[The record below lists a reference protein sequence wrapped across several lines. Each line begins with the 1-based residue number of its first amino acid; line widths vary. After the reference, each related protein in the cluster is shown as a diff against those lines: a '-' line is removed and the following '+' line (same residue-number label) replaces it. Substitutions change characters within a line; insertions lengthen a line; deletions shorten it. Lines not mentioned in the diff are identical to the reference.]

1 MSKTRILLLISILVA
16 SLVPLQSVT
25 AADIPDEQYS
35 RYESWDAEHPISKND
50 KAFGAWFGD
59 FGHQAVA
66 QTSFL
71 VAENTKGQ
79 RLCKS
84 LEECSDEKDFFYI
97 AFLPFCEDGSTTN
110 CILDVNATNG
120 SGQAI
125 KYSKR
130 TYFPKVGAKEFQGN
144 PKFQLPSGSTASV
157 VEFPTLTNGAGTN
170 TYSVGVYVIQ
180 RFSVTNWAQGT
191 FTSTDPS
198 ILANIA
204 AVQLV
209 NGDYKARV
217 TKQITDSYGRLNLDY
232 MALGA
237 NIECTVIEDGI
248 CGKPV
253 AFPDNSSFALKLRL
267 NTKTHG
273 WMHGRLANA
282 QISILSEGVNGV
294 DVQISGSPSKIPSV
308 VAETTIDKV
317 TESIWA
323 TVVGGTI
330 PANYGQPGGMSPFL
344 QTVASNRGTFMMN
357 TFKAMQPFMTDKAVA
372 MPYIWSVRSVER
384 SQVVIAA
391 GQKALDCLYANGG
404 DKGKILGFINTN
416 ATAYVSGPPTFNEQT
431 QSLDYSVAA
440 PHFAKDGSVFKGHY
454 SIQLN
459 ANTARC
465 MFGLQGA
472 NLKATLSILND
483 KGESNVITSVA
494 NEDKGWFKFTVAGF
508 TFSTP
513 TIRLK
518 LEEVAQPTIAPGSSP
533 TPAAQ
538 KPAVVLKKI
547 TCAKGITVKTVSGV
561 NPKCPSGFKKK

>member
-1 MSKTRILLLISILVA
+1 MSKTRILLAFSIVAA
-16 SLVPLQSVT
+16 SLIPLQGVT
-25 AADIPDEQYS
+25 AAEIPDEQFS
-35 RYESWDAEHPISKND
+35 LFESWSAEHPAGKND
-50 KAFGAWFGD
+50 KTFGVWFGD
-59 FGHQAVA
+59 FGNQAVA
-66 QTSFL
+66 QTSYL

-84 LEECSDEKDFFYI
+84 LEECSDEKDFYYV

-110 CILDVNATNG
+110 CILDVNATNA
-120 SGQAI
+120 SGQVI

-130 TYFPKVGAKEFQGN
+130 TYFPKVGAKEFQGS

-157 VEFPTLTNGAGTN
+157 VEFPTLTNGAGAN

-232 MALGA
+232 LALGA

-253 AFPDNSSFALKLRL
+253 AFPENSSFALKLRL
-267 NTKTHG
+267 NAKTHG
-273 WMHGRLANA
+273 WMHGRLSNA
-282 QISILSEGVNGV
+282 QISILGEGANGV

-308 VAETTIDKV
+308 LAETTIDKLND
-317 TESIWA
+317 SIWG
-323 TVVGGTI
+323 TVVGGNI
-330 PANYGQPGGMSPFL
+330 PANYGSVGYAPFL
-344 QTVASNRGTFMMN
+344 QVVASNRGTFMMN

-384 SQVVIAA
+384 GQVVVAA

-454 SIQLN
+454 SIQLD

-465 MFGLQGA
+465 MFGLQGT

-494 NEDKGWFKFTVAGF
+494 KEDKGWFNFTVAGF
-508 TFSTP
+508 TFSSP

-518 LEEVAQPTIAPGSSP
+518 LEEVATVTTKPSASP
-533 TPAAQ
+533 TPTAE
-538 KPAVVLKKI
+538 KPATVTKKI
-547 TCAKGITVKTVSGV
+547 SCVKGKTVKTVSGV

>member
-1 MSKTRILLLISILVA
+1 MRTTRLFLACSIVLA
-16 SLVPLQSVT
+16 AIVPLQSVT
-25 AADIPDEQYS
+25 AAAIPDEQFS
-35 RYESWDAEHPISKND
+35 LWDSWSADHPAGKND
-50 KAFGAWFGD
+50 KSFGVWFGD
-59 FGHQAVA
+59 FGNQAVA
-66 QTSFL
+66 QTSYL

-84 LEECSDEKDFFYI
+84 LEECSDEKDFYYI
-97 AFLPFCEDGSTTN
+97 SFLPFCEDGSPTN
-110 CILDVNATNG
+110 CILDVTATNN
-120 SGQAI
+120 SGPVI

-130 TYFPKVGAKEFQGN
+130 TYFPEGGAKEFQGN

-157 VEFPTLTNGAGTN
+157 VEFPTLINGAGT
-170 TYSVGVYVIQ
+170 TSYSVGVYVIQ

-209 NGDYKARV
+209 KGDYKARV
-217 TKQITDSYGRLNLDY
+217 TKQITDSYGRLSLDY

-253 AFPDNSSFALKLRL
+253 AFPENSNFALNLRL

-282 QISILSEGVNGV
+282 RISILSESADGV

-308 VAETTIDKV
+308 LAETTIDKLN
-317 TESIWA
+317 ESIWGS
-323 TVVGGTI
+323 VVGGKI
-330 PANYGQPGGMSPFL
+330 PANYGEPGGMSPFL
-344 QTVASNRGTFMMN
+344 QIVASNRGTYMMK
-357 TFKAMQPFMTDKAVA
+357 TFEAMQPFMTDKAVA

-384 SQVVIAA
+384 SQVVASA

-416 ATAYVSGPPTFNEQT
+416 ATAYVSGPPTYNEQT

-465 MFGLQGA
+465 MFGLHGSD
-472 NLKATLSILND
+472 LKATLSILNE
-483 KGESNVITSVA
+483 KGESNIITSVA
-494 NEDKGWFKFTVAGF
+494 KEDRGWFNFSVAGF
-508 TFSTP
+508 TFSSP

-518 LEEVAQPTIAPGSSP
+518 LEEAAPITAKPSAFPTA
-533 TPAAQ
+533 T
-538 KPAVVLKKI
+538 AVKKI
-547 TCAKGITVKTVSGV
+547 TCIKGKTIKTVSAV
-561 NPKCPSGFKKK
+561 NPKCPTGFTKK

>member
-1 MSKTRILLLISILVA
+1 MNKTRILFLISILVA
-16 SLVPLQSVT
+16 SLVPLQSGT

-35 RYESWDAEHPISKND
+35 LWESWSAEHPAGKND
-50 KAFGAWFGD
+50 KSFGVWFGD
-59 FGHQAVA
+59 FGNQAVA
-66 QTSFL
+66 QTSYL
-71 VAENTKGQ
+71 VAENSKGQ

-84 LEECSDEKDFFYI
+84 LEECSDEKNFYYL
-97 AFLPFCEDGSTTN
+97 AFLPFCEDGATTN
-110 CILDVNATNG
+110 CILDVNAT
-120 SGQAI
+120 SATGQSI

-130 TYFPKVGAKEFQGN
+130 TYFPQVGAKEFQGN
-144 PKFQLPSGSTASV
+144 PKFQLPSGSTASIL
-157 VEFPTLTNGAGTN
+157 EFPTLINSAGTN

-180 RFSVTNWAQGT
+180 RFTVTDWAQGT

-209 NGDYKARV
+209 KGDYKARV
-217 TKQITDSYGRLNLDY
+217 TKQITDSFGRLSLDY
-232 MALGA
+232 MALGS

-253 AFPDNSSFALKLRL
+253 AFPENSSFALKLRL
-267 NTKTHG
+267 NAKTHG
-273 WMHGRLANA
+273 WMHGRLTNA
-282 QISILSEGVNGV
+282 QISILNEGTNGV
-294 DVQISGSPSKIPSV
+294 DVEISGSPSKIPSV
-308 VAETTIDKV
+308 LAETTVDKLND
-317 TESIWA
+317 TIWG
-323 TVVGGTI
+323 TIVGGNI
-330 PANYGQPGGMSPFL
+330 PSNYGSVGFAPFL
-344 QTVASNRGTFMMN
+344 QVVASNRGTYMMN

-384 SQVVIAA
+384 GQVVVAA

-416 ATAYVSGPPTFNEQT
+416 ATAYVSGPPTFNEAT
-431 QSLDYSVAA
+431 QSLDYSVSA
-440 PHFAKDGSVFKGHY
+440 PHYAKDGSVFKGHY

-465 MFGLQGA
+465 MFGLQGT

-483 KGESNVITSVA
+483 KGENNIITSVA
-494 NEDKGWFKFTVAGF
+494 NEDKGWFRFTVAGF

-518 LEEVAQPTIAPGSSP
+518 LEEVPQPTITPSPSQAPA
-533 TPAAQ
+533 TQ
-538 KPAVVLKKI
+538 KPTVVFKKI
-547 TCAKGITVKTVSGV
+547 VCVKGKTSRTVSGV